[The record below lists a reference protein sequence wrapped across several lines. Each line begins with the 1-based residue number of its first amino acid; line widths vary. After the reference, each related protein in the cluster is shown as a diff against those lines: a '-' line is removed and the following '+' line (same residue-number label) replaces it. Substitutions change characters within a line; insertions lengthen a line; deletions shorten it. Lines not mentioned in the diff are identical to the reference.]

1 MNVQDTVV
9 ARPPAS
15 TEQALAWLGEQV
27 GDAVGQTGERIVD
40 HAAGT
45 AAILAGLGVDLTAQ
59 IAACVFG
66 VPRAVSSDAIE
77 ARFGPHV
84 RAVADGMRQLLRLR
98 LLSSEPARRDAG
110 QLETLRRML
119 LAMGT
124 DIRVVLLR
132 LASRLQTLRYFAASK
147 ASVPIE
153 IPRETL
159 DVLAP
164 LANRLGVWQIKWEL
178 EDLSFRFLEPELYR
192 DIALRLE
199 ERRVERER
207 FVEQAIAELKS
218 RLAEA
223 GVQAEVSGRPKHL
236 YSIWNKMRA
245 KGLAFEDVQDLRA
258 FRVIVPEVRDC
269 YAVLAIVHEHWPAV
283 AGEYDDYIARP
294 KANGYQSLHTVV
306 RGRDGRPLEIQIR
319 TRAMHEHAEHGVAA
333 HWRYKEQTPGRAEP
347 ARPEGEADRRI
358 AWARQLLAWQRD
370 VGERL
375 SGERLWGKSA
385 ALQPDSDRIFVL
397 TPQGRIIELPA
408 GSTPV
413 DFAYHVHTSL
423 GHRCRGARVDG
434 QLVPL
439 TTQLRTGQT
448 VEVIAVKPGSD
459 LQGPSRDWM
468 NAELGYV
475 RSPRARAKVRHWF
488 NTLDFERDVATGRTL
503 VERALQREGRTALGF
518 EELAHRLHAVSVRHM
533 FVAVAKEEIGPR
545 QLEDAIR
552 GGEPSGLRDGLPAP
566 RRPVVPPASQA
577 RGSGVTVGGVDFLM
591 TQLAKCC
598 RPVPPDPILGFV
610 TRGRGISVHRRGCPN
625 IGELGRRD
633 PERVIAADWA
643 ATPSESIPGRWQPV
657 FPVDVI
663 VRARDRPALLRD
675 VSDVFARD
683 RLNVIAVATASHD
696 QLATMRFTVEV
707 PDAAQLARTLAS
719 VRRVPGVTQAERK

>member
-1 MNVQDTVV
+1 MNAQDTVV

-15 TEQALAWLGEQV
+15 TEQALAWLAEQV

-45 AAILAGLGVDLTAQ
+45 AAILAGLGVDLTVQ
-59 IAACVFG
+59 VAACVFG
-66 VPRAVSSDAIE
+66 APHAVSSDAIE
-77 ARFGPHV
+77 SRFGPHV

-98 LLSSEPARRDAG
+98 LLSSEPALRDAG

-147 ASVPIE
+147 APVPIE

-164 LANRLGVWQIKWEL
+164 LANRLGVWQLKWEL
-178 EDLSFRFLEPELYR
+178 EDLSFRFLEPVLYR

-218 RLAEA
+218 KLADA

-306 RGRDGRPLEIQIR
+306 HGHDGRLLEIQIR
-319 TRAMHEHAEHGVAA
+319 TRAMHEFAEHGVAA
-333 HWRYKEQTPGRAEP
+333 HWRYKEHAPGRAEP
-347 ARPEGEADRRI
+347 SRPDGETDRRI

-375 SGERLWGKSA
+375 SGEPA

-439 TTQLRTGQT
+439 TTRLRTGQT

-475 RSPRARAKVRHWF
+475 HSARARAKVRHWF
-488 NTLDFERDVATGRTL
+488 NTLDFERDVATGRAL

-518 EELAHRLHAVSVRHM
+518 EELAHRLHAASVRHL
-533 FVAVAKEEIGPR
+533 FVAVAREEIGPR

-552 GGEPSGLRDGLPAP
+552 GAEPSELREGLPAL
-566 RRPVVPPASQA
+566 RRPVVSPTGQA
-577 RGSGVTVGGVDFLM
+577 GRSGVIVGGVDFLM

-610 TRGRGISVHRRGCPN
+610 TRGRGVSVHRRGCPN
-625 IGELGRRD
+625 IGELSRRD
-633 PERVIAADWA
+633 PERVIAAAWA
-643 ATPSESIPGRWQPV
+643 TAPPESPPGRMQPLY
-657 FPVDVI
+657 PVDVI

-683 RLNVIAVATASHD
+683 RLNVVAVATASHD
-696 QLATMRFTVEV
+696 QSATMRFTVEV
-707 PDAAQLARTLAS
+707 PDAAQLARTLAG
-719 VRRVPGVTQAERK
+719 VRRVPGVTQAQRK